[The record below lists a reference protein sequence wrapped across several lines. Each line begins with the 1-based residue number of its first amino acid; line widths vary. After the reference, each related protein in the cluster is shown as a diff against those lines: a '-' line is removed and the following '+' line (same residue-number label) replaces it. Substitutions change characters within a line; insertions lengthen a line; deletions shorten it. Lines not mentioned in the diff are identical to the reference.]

1 MEESAKVRWVIQEYL
16 WPKIETLGYSLPP
29 QCPINIKADQ
39 HSRIVEAKAQMTRQ
53 SWRCTVCGKM
63 FKGEHYLDKHLTNR
77 HPELYTE
84 VSDRPCLADH
94 CHVLHCDHAHG
105 DPDDGRVFS
114 WLPSATCNRL
124 DMEMRYAAC
133 MGVADQCFPPS
144 ATDRHTAHLRSYF
157 LVQFCKP
164 HTCERAHQ
172 RPFSLGPLIGDS
184 KWGWLVA
191 SVVVLTMLAFFYA
204 ITGFWLWERAS
215 ANKGDLRRLKRPEG
229 SQGWLSWVPFTS
241 KSKSKAY

>member
-1 MEESAKVRWVIQEYL
+1 ME
-16 WPKIETLGYSLPP
+16 
-29 QCPINIKADQ
+29 
-39 HSRIVEAKAQMTRQ
+39 TR
-53 SWRCTVCGKM
+53 V
-63 FKGEHYLDKHLTNR
+63 
-77 HPELYTE
+77 
-84 VSDRPCLADH
+84 V
-94 CHVLHCDHAHG
+94 
-105 DPDDGRVFS
+105 DGRAAQGGQS
-114 WLPSATCNRL
+114 TATVSTLWRPQ
-124 DMEMRYAAC
+124 MRYAAC

-204 ITGFWLWERAS
+204 ITG
-215 ANKGDLRRLKRPEG
+215 
-229 SQGWLSWVPFTS
+229 
-241 KSKSKAY
+241 